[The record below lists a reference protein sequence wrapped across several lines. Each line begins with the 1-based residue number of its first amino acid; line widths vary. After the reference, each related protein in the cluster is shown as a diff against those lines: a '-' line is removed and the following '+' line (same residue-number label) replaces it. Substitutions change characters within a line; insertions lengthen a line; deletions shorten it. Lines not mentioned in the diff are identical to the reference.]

1 MGSESLNNELEGV
14 DGEDIDADD
23 EETNVCND
31 CSTRDDLWICLICG
45 HLGCG
50 RYKAAHA
57 HAHFTATNH
66 LYAMELESQ
75 RVWDYA
81 GDGLVVIPI

>member
-1 MGSESLNNELEGV
+1 
-14 DGEDIDADD
+14 
-23 EETNVCND
+23 
-31 CSTRDDLWICLICG
+31 LICG